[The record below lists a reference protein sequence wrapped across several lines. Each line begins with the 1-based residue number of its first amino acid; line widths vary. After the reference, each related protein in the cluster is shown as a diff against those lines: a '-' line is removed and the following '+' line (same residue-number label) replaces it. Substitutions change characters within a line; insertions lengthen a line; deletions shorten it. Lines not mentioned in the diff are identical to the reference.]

1 MPKKITLRL
10 VGIRYEGV
18 SIGNDVWVEVDVFGK
33 TVAYDAKLKRGE
45 SIQPKLELGSTPV
58 KKKPFEISATIRVIE
73 RDVLFPDQG
82 QATAQIKVDP
92 SASFPQSFT
101 HMIAV
106 RESRGFVT
114 KRTARF
120 EITIEAHIPK
130 RIPTVDDPKWTGN
143 FHDDPIQ
150 MILARAIFGE
160 GRSLSE
166 QGRIA
171 IGWVVRNRIGYS
183 QWGIAYHD
191 VILHPSH
198 FSAFNKTD
206 RNRKLVEDPSSDLTQ
221 RNAWHQCYDL
231 ASGIL
236 SGSIPDPTKGANHY
250 YSTFIKPPDWAHSK
264 GAVLTL
270 RVENTL
276 FYRLPVRS
284 KRVIL
289 PIIFLGASLLATGFF
304 TFAQATRTPSLN
316 HLEEEKRSHSHESVA
331 DNSTAVYYGCGTECE
346 GVRIFNETTGK
357 QRASFNYG
365 VGYLWSANKKY
376 VAAFHM
382 AAGHG
387 VTIGDMF
394 GNELFVYTKP
404 IDKSFDI
411 PSVAAWAPNDS
422 KLAVLLNDE
431 GQQELFIFWGFES
444 GTTRVTSARVP
455 PAEKYAIEWDTTGRR
470 VQVNGGAVVLEIDD
484 SGYGHQYTQRNG
496 G

>member
-1 MPKKITLRL
+1 MPKKITLKL
-10 VGIRYEGV
+10 TNVRYGGQ
-18 SIGNDVWVEVDVFGK
+18 SIGNDVRVEIDIFGK
-33 TVAYDAKLKRGE
+33 IVACDAKLKREE
-45 SIQPKLELGSTPV
+45 SVKPNLELGSTLIE
-58 KKKPFEISATIRVIE
+58 KKPVEISATIRVIE
-73 RDVLFPDQG
+73 RDILFPDKG
-82 QATAQIKVDP
+82 QATAKITVDP
-92 SASFPQSFT
+92 SASFPQAFT
-101 HMIAV
+101 HTIAV
-106 RESRGFVT
+106 RESRGFLT

-130 RIPTVDDPKWTGN
+130 RLPTVDDPKWTGN

-160 GRSLSE
+160 GRSLPE

-171 IGWVVRNRIGYS
+171 IDWVVRNRIGYS

-206 RNRKLVEDPSSDLTQ
+206 RNRKLVEDPDGDPTQ
-221 RNAWHQCYDL
+221 RNAWHQCYDI
-231 ASGIL
+231 ASGII
-236 SGSIPDPTKGANHY
+236 SGSITDPTKGANHY
-250 YSTFIKPPDWAHSK
+250 YSTFIMPPDWAHSK

-289 PIIFLGASLLATGFF
+289 PIIFFGASLLAAGFV
-304 TFAQATRTPSLN
+304 TFAQVNRAPSLN
-316 HLEEEKRSHSHESVA
+316 YLDEEKRSYSHESVA
-331 DNSTAVYYGCGTECE
+331 DHSIAVYYGCGTECE
-346 GVRIFNETTGK
+346 GVRIFDETTGK

-365 VGYLWSANKKY
+365 VGYMWSANKKY

-387 VTIGDMF
+387 LTIGDMF

-404 IDKSFDI
+404 IEKSFDI

-422 KLAVLLNDE
+422 KLAVLLNED
-431 GQQELFIFWGFES
+431 GQQELFIIWGFES
-444 GTTRVTSARVP
+444 GTTRVTSVHVP
-455 PAEKYAIEWDTTGRR
+455 SAEKYTIEWDATGRR
-470 VQVNGGAVVLEIDD
+470 VQVNGSAAVLDIDD
-484 SGYGHQYTQRNG
+484 SGYGNQYTHYG